1 MRALSVGSGTGAHQ
15 RSEVPSSDDAVSGAP
30 GGRLAVASLALLA
43 LALVAVLVYLLSGGA
58 SGDPGPAPGQTDA
71 GDPAAALED
80 ALASGTPAY
89 VLIHSDT

>member
-1 MRALSVGSGTGAHQ
+1 VGSGAGAHE
-15 RSEVPSSDDAVSGAP
+15 SSGAPSSDGAAGGAP
-30 GGRLAVASLALLA
+30 GGRIAVASLALLA

-58 SGDPGPAPGQTDA
+58 SGDTGPAPGQTGA
-71 GDPAAALED
+71 GDPAAELEA

>member
-1 MRALSVGSGTGAHQ
+1 MGNGTGAHE
-15 RSEVPSSDDAVSGAP
+15 RGETPTGVDAAAGTP
-30 GGRLAVASLALLA
+30 GGRVVVALLGLLAV
-43 LALVAVLVYLLSGGA
+43 ALVAVLVYLLSGGA
-58 SGDPGPAPGQTDA
+58 SGDTGPAPGQASA